1 MSARPTDRRGATQRV
16 PLLRTLFIV
25 VPLLSACDSGPS
37 PPPRAQLGEF
47 VRHAAPPLDSLRAAA
62 ETVRVGYV
70 SMVAQAELWF
80 TRMPGGA
87 DGSGRAQKP
96 PLAPLT
102 GLVYLHRAD
111 SLPLHATA
119 GVALQGA
126 WLRAGD
132 STWAL
137 STAQDAP
144 GFDGIARL
152 THSVRGR
159 PPWLGPND
167 TVYVVLRVR
176 YPDGSSRLVVKR
188 RVHVYV
194 AE

>member
-1 MSARPTDRRGATQRV
+1 MPR
-16 PLLRTLFIV
+16 LRMMMLV
-25 VPLLSACDSGPS
+25 LVPLLSACDSGPS
-37 PPPRAQLGEF
+37 PPPQAHLGEF
-47 VRHAAPPLDSLRAAA
+47 VRYTAPPLDSLRAAA
-62 ETVRVGYV
+62 ETIRVGYV
-70 SMVAQAELWF
+70 SMVAGAELWF
-80 TRMPGGA
+80 NRMPGGA
-87 DGSGRAQKP
+87 GGLEARQGP
-96 PLAPLT
+96 PLTPLT

-111 SLPLHATA
+111 SLAVQPTA

-144 GFDGIARL
+144 GFDGIPPL
-152 THSVRGR
+152 THSVEGG
-159 PPWLGPND
+159 PPWLGPDD
-167 TVYVVLRVR
+167 TVDVVLRVR
-176 YPDGSSRLVVKR
+176 YPDGSSRLVLKR